1 MKNIFILPTDQPSR
15 LWVNSL
21 LQGKLELSEETLIGS
36 LRNRYIYIT
45 SEEELPYDNSIFATG
60 AFYHRDAAKD
70 IHIITKDTF
79 HPNPNFCS
87 RIILTT
93 DDSLFKYGVQ
103 AIDDEFLEWFV
114 KNPTCEFVEVVK
126 EGYKKNSM
134 IDEATSYKY
143 KIIIPKEEPKPDL
156 EKEMF
161 RLEQELDI
169 PSAIRWHNSKPEQ
182 KMQYSED
189 DMIEY
194 SDYCL
199 MCSAEKT
206 LKIPLS
212 PKEWFNQFH
221 KKK

>member
-1 MKNIFILPTDQPSR
+1 MKNIHILLTTQPSR
-15 LWVNSL
+15 LHYYYSL
-21 LQGKLELSEETLIGS
+21 TPQYALSKEPLNWRTAS
-36 LRNRYIYIT
+36 HIYIT
-45 SEEELPYDNSIFATG
+45 SDEEIKVGDHILDIVNGEVMISKGKMLNNPYV
-60 AFYHRDAAKD
+60 K
-70 IHIITKDTF
+70 K
-79 HPNPNFCS
+79 
-87 RIILTT
+87 IILTT
-93 DDSLFKYGVQ
+93 DPTLIRDGIQ

-143 KIIIPKEEPKPDL
+143 KIIIPEEEPKSDL

-169 PSAIRWHNSKPEQ
+169 PSSIRWHNSKPEQ

>member
-1 MKNIFILPTDQPSR
+1 MKNIFLLPTDQPSR
-15 LWVNSL
+15 LVKNNE
-21 LQGKLELSEETLIGS
+21 GKLKLTIQTLPFDNIIGCYPQS
-36 LRNRYIYIT
+36 IYIT
-45 SEEELPYDNSIFATG
+45 SDEVIKVGDHVLDIVTG
-60 AFYHRDAAKD
+60 EVMISKGKMLNNHYVK
-70 IHIITKDTF
+70 K
-79 HPNPNFCS
+79 
-87 RIILTT
+87 IILTT
-93 DDSLFKYGVQ
+93 DPTLIRDGVQ
-103 AIDDEFLEWFV
+103 EIDNEFLEWFI
-114 KNPTCEFVEVVK
+114 KNPSCDFVGVVK

-143 KIIIPKEEPKPDL
+143 KIIIPEEEPKSDL

-169 PSAIRWHNSKPEQ
+169 PSSIRWHNSKPEQ